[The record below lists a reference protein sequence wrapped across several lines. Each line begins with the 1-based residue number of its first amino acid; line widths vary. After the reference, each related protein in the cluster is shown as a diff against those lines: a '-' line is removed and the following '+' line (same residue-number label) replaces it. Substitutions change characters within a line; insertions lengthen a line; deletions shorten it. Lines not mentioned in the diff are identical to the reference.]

1 MNQYSSSNNK
11 IPKSAIIFA
20 NIIFILLTIL
30 CLLIS
35 LYAFYRLSI
44 PIYSELLK
52 SSRIQNFYLASV
64 IFSSFFGILSL
75 LCLIKLKDTIKV
87 NLSILFFSVGI
98 SLYGF
103 EIYLEYSQVKK
114 LLKSKKVIIND
125 NLNDTRTVF
134 EVIKDLRK
142 SGVSAYPNITSV
154 VEFET
159 EMKIHPLGTISNITT
174 TLGNENG
181 YYSIINTD
189 EHGFNN
195 PKGLYKN
202 KNIDIALVGDSF
214 AEGAAVNYYESISG
228 ILNKLNYKSITL
240 GKSGK
245 GPLFALATIKE
256 YAKQLKPKYVL
267 WMFFENDLDDLGHEM
282 RSSILTKYL
291 DDDEFSQNLIS
302 KQHEIDKIQI
312 NHALV
317 ELNKKNQAVENITN
331 LKNFSFVNSLNN
343 SLKFYNLRKI
353 LGVVPKPESIDY
365 MKTFKNILFKSN
377 SMINNWGG
385 KMIFVYLP
393 GWENYST
400 VNSLNK
406 KLHLRNNILKT
417 VNELNIRII
426 DMHKEVFETHP
437 DALSLFPFRMNGHYN
452 VEGYQ
457 LVAETIGKR
466 LEKEGLLY

>member
-1 MNQYSSSNNK
+1 MFLCFLS
-11 IPKSAIIFA
+11 KSY
-20 NIIFILLTIL
+20 ILLF
-30 CLLIS
+30 C
-35 LYAFYRLSI
+35 Y
-44 PIYSELLK
+44 
-52 SSRIQNFYLASV
+52 
-64 IFSSFFGILSL
+64 
-75 LCLIKLKDTIKV
+75 
-87 NLSILFFSVGI
+87 
-98 SLYGF
+98 
-103 EIYLEYSQVKK
+103 
-114 LLKSKKVIIND
+114 
-125 NLNDTRTVF
+125 
-134 EVIKDLRK
+134 
-142 SGVSAYPNITSV
+142 
-154 VEFET
+154 
-159 EMKIHPLGTISNITT
+159 
-174 TLGNENG
+174 NE
-181 YYSIINTD
+181 
-189 EHGFNN
+189 
-195 PKGLYKN
+195 K
-202 KNIDIALVGDSF
+202 
-214 AEGAAVNYYESISG
+214 
-228 ILNKLNYKSITL
+228 
-240 GKSGK
+240 
-245 GPLFALATIKE
+245 
-256 YAKQLKPKYVL
+256 KQLKPKYVL